1 MRCEPNHETR
11 SPEANPGVLPKHT
24 LKSKLAA
31 LAATLLVA
39 LAVACGGGN
48 SSINPPPPPP
58 PAANEWFFVGNF
70 SGNISGFSAASG
82 KLEPIS
88 GSSITFPFQVPS
100 FLTNFAVKPDGT
112 FLAAITVNQQQVAT
126 LQIVNIG
133 AGGTLTLAP
142 LTDVVGNP
150 GGMAI
155 SSEGVIAIT
164 DVGTGTVQ
172 LTTVQ
177 NNLLFRGAS
186 AATGALPQDA
196 VFSSDGSRLYVGN
209 NAGGTISVFAIS
221 GQGATLQPVQTA
233 LLPVAAGEFAPA
245 VVRVTLSASGRK
257 FAATT
262 PDGRLFVGNVSPM
275 DGTLSGFTERQLG
288 ATANLEEVV
297 FDPGTQNVYTADQD
311 NGRIFGFSLS
321 TAGSV
326 TPLPGSP
333 FSTGTLPGG
342 PTGMAFNSAG
352 DRLYA
357 VMQGQAVITFTRNT
371 SSGQLAL
378 TGDVVSSG
386 GFLAGRI
393 VHVPAH

>member
-1 MRCEPNHETR
+1 MRCEPKASGLKQETTPDVAR
-11 SPEANPGVLPKHT
+11 RQSVRP
-24 LKSKLAA
+24 KLAA
-31 LAATLLVA
+31 LAATLLVT
-39 LAVACGGGN
+39 LAVACGGGS

-58 PAANEWFFVGNF
+58 PGANEWFFVGNF
-70 SGNISGFSAASG
+70 SGTIGGFSAASG

-88 GSSITFPFQVPS
+88 GSSITLSPS

-112 FLAAITVNQQQVAT
+112 LLAAITVNQQQVAA

-133 AGGTLTLAP
+133 TGGTLTLTR

-164 DVGTGTVQ
+164 DVSTGTVQ

-186 AATGALPQDA
+186 AATGPLPQDA

-209 NAGGTISVFAIS
+209 NAGGTISVFAVS
-221 GQGATLQPVQTA
+221 GQGATLQALQTA
-233 LLPVAAGEFAPA
+233 LLPVAAGEFAPT

-275 DGTLSGFTERQLG
+275 DGTLSGFTETQLG
-288 ATANLEEVV
+288 TTANLEEVV
-297 FDPGTQNVYTADQD
+297 FDPSAQNVYAADQD
-311 NGRIFGFSLS
+311 NGGVFGFVLS
-321 TAGSV
+321 AGGV
-326 TPLPGSP
+326 TQLRGSP

-357 VMQGQAVITFTRNT
+357 VMQGQTVFTFTRNT

-378 TGDVVSSG
+378 NGDVVSSG

-393 VHVPAH
+393 VRVPSH

>member
-11 SPEANPGVLPKHT
+11 GPEASPGVPPKQT
-24 LKSKLAA
+24 RKPKLVI
-31 LAATLLVA
+31 LAATW
-39 LAVACGGGN
+39 LAIFAAACGGG
-48 SSINPPPPPP
+48 SLSVLPPPV
-58 PAANEWFFVGNF
+58 ANEWFFVENA

-82 KLEPIS
+82 KLEPIP
-88 GSSITFPFQVPS
+88 GSSITFPLLFPS
-100 FLTNFAVKPDGT
+100 LVTNFAVKPDGT
-112 FLAAITVNQQQVAT
+112 FLAAITVTQQLVAT

-133 AGGTLTLAP
+133 TGGTLTLAP

-172 LTTVQ
+172 LTQVQ

-186 AATGALPQDA
+186 AATGPLPQDA

-209 NAGGTISVFAIS
+209 NAGGTISVFAVS
-221 GQGATLQPVQTA
+221 GQGATLQPLQTA
-233 LLPVAAGEFAPA
+233 PLPVAAGEFAPD

-262 PDGRLFVGNVSPM
+262 PNGRLFVGNVSSM
-275 DGTLSGFTERQLG
+275 DGTLSGFTETQLG
-288 ATANLEEVV
+288 TNANLEEVV
-297 FDPGTQNVYTADQD
+297 FDPSAQNVYTADQD
-311 NGRIFGFSLS
+311 NGGIFGLALS
-321 TAGSV
+321 AGGVTA
-326 TPLPGSP
+326 LAGSP

-342 PTGMAFNSAG
+342 PTGMVFNSAG

-357 VMQGQAVITFTRNT
+357 VMLGQTVFTYSRNT
-371 SSGQLAL
+371 SSGQLTL
-378 TGDVVSSG
+378 TSDVVSTG
-386 GFLAGRI
+386 GFLGGRI
-393 VHVPAH
+393 VRVPSH

>member
-1 MRCEPNHETR
+1 VRP
-11 SPEANPGVLPKHT
+11 
-24 LKSKLAA
+24 KLAA
-31 LAATLLVA
+31 LAATLLVT
-39 LAVACGGGN
+39 LAVACGGGS

-58 PAANEWFFVGNF
+58 PGANEWFFVGNF
-70 SGNISGFSAASG
+70 SGTIGGFSAASG

-88 GSSITFPFQVPS
+88 GSSITLSPS

-112 FLAAITVNQQQVAT
+112 LLAAITVNQQQVAT

-133 AGGTLTLAP
+133 TGGTLTLAP
-142 LTDVVGNP
+142 LTDVAGNP

-209 NAGGTISVFAIS
+209 NAGGSISVFAVS
-221 GQGATLQPVQTA
+221 GQGAMLQPVQTA
-233 LLPVAAGEFAPA
+233 QLPVAAGEFPA
-245 VVRVTLSASGRK
+245 TVVRVTLSASGRK

-275 DGTLSGFTERQLG
+275 DGTLSGFTETNLG
-288 ATANLEEVV
+288 ANANLEEVV
-297 FDPGTQNVYTADQD
+297 FDPSAQNVYTADQD
-311 NGRIFGFSLS
+311 NGGIFGYAVSAGGV
-321 TAGSV
+321 TA
-326 TPLPGSP
+326 LPGSP

-357 VMQGQAVITFTRNT
+357 VMQGQAVFTFTRNS

-378 TGDVVSSG
+378 NGDVVSSG

-393 VHVPAH
+393 VRVPAH

>member
-1 MRCEPNHETR
+1 MRCEPKA
-11 SPEANPGVLPKHT
+11 SG
-24 LKSKLAA
+24 LKQEITPDVARRQSVKPKLAA
-31 LAATLLVA
+31 LAAMLLVA
-39 LAVACGGGN
+39 MAVGCGGGS
-48 SSINPPPPPP
+48 SSINPPPPPQATP
-58 PAANEWFFVGNF
+58 EWFFVGNF

-82 KLEPIS
+82 KLEAIP

-133 AGGTLTLAP
+133 TGGTLTLAP
-142 LTDVVGNP
+142 LTDVAGNP

-186 AATGALPQDA
+186 AATGELPQDA

-209 NAGGTISVFAIS
+209 NAGGSISVFAVS
-221 GQGATLQPVQTA
+221 GQGAMLQPVQTA
-233 LLPVAAGEFAPA
+233 QLPVAAGEFPA
-245 VVRVTLSASGRK
+245 TVVRVTLSASGRK

-275 DGTLSGFTERQLG
+275 DGTLSGFTETNLG
-288 ATANLEEVV
+288 ANANLEEVV
-297 FDPGTQNVYTADQD
+297 FDPSAQNVYTADQD
-311 NGRIFGFSLS
+311 NGGIFGYAVSAGGV
-321 TAGSV
+321 TA
-326 TPLPGSP
+326 LPGSP

-357 VMQGQAVITFTRNT
+357 VMQGQAVFTFSRNT

-378 TGDVVSSG
+378 AGDVVSSG

-393 VHVPAH
+393 VRVPAH

>member
-11 SPEANPGVLPKHT
+11 SPEAHPVGLPKHT
-24 LKSKLAA
+24 LKPKLAA
-31 LAATLLVA
+31 LAATLLAA
-39 LAVACGGGN
+39 LAVACGGGS

-70 SGNISGFSAASG
+70 SGTIGGFSAASG
-82 KLEPIS
+82 KLEPIT
-88 GSSITFPFQVPS
+88 GSSITLSPS

-112 FLAAITVNQQQVAT
+112 FLAAITVNQQQVAA

-133 AGGTLTLAP
+133 AGGTLTLTR
-142 LTDVVGNP
+142 LTDVLGNP

-155 SSEGVIAIT
+155 SSQGVIAVT

-177 NNLLFRGAS
+177 SNLLFRGAS
-186 AATGALPQDA
+186 AATGPLPQDA

-209 NAGGTISVFAIS
+209 NAGGTISVFAVS
-221 GQGATLQPVQTA
+221 GQGATLQAVQTA

-245 VVRVTLSASGRK
+245 IVRVTLSASGRR

-275 DGTLSGFTERQLG
+275 DGTLSGFTETQLG
-288 ATANLEEVV
+288 TTANLEEVV
-297 FDPGTQNVYTADQD
+297 FDPSAQNVYTADQD
-311 NGRIFGFSLS
+311 NGGIFGFVLS
-321 TAGSV
+321 AGGSV
-326 TPLPGSP
+326 MPLPGSP

-342 PTGMAFNSAG
+342 PTGMTFNSAG

-357 VMQGQAVITFTRNT
+357 VMQGQAVFTFTRNT

-378 TGDVVSSG
+378 NGDVVSSG

-393 VHVPAH
+393 VRVPAH

>member
-1 MRCEPNHETR
+1 MRCEPNTSGLKQETAPDVVRKR
-11 SPEANPGVLPKHT
+11 SVT
-24 LKSKLAA
+24 SKLAA
-31 LAATLLVA
+31 LAATSLAA
-39 LAVACGGGN
+39 LAVACNGGS
-48 SSINPPPPPP
+48 SSINPPPPP
-58 PAANEWFFVGNF
+58 AANERFFVGNF

-82 KLEPIS
+82 KLEPIP
-88 GSSITFPFQVPS
+88 GSSITFTPS

-112 FLAAITVNQQQVAT
+112 LLAAITVDQQLVATT

-133 AGGTLTLAP
+133 AGGTLTLTR
-142 LTDVVGNP
+142 LTSGLGNP

-155 SSEGVIAIT
+155 SSQGVIAIT
-164 DVGTGTVQ
+164 DVGSGTVQ
-172 LTTVQ
+172 LTLVQ
-177 NNLLFRGAS
+177 NNLLFQGAS
-186 AATGALPQDA
+186 AATGPLPQDV

-209 NAGGTISVFAIS
+209 NAGGTISVFTVSA
-221 GQGATLQPVQTA
+221 QGATLQPVQTA
-233 LLPVAAGEFAPA
+233 LLPVAAGEFAPDI
-245 VVRVTLSASGRK
+245 VRVTLSASGRK

-275 DGTLSGFTERQLG
+275 DGTLSGFTETNLG
-288 ATANLEEVV
+288 ANANLEEVV
-297 FDPGTQNVYTADQD
+297 FDPTAQDVYTADQD
-311 NGRIFGFSLS
+311 NGGIFGFTLS
-321 TAGSV
+321 IGGGV

-357 VMQGQAVITFTRNT
+357 VIQGQAVFTYSRNT

-393 VHVPAH
+393 VRVPAH

>member
-1 MRCEPNHETR
+1 MRCEPNHEGR
-11 SPEANPGVLPKHT
+11 SPEANRGVPPKHA
-24 LKSKLAA
+24 LKPKLVIV
-31 LAATLLVA
+31 AATWLA
-39 LAVACGGGN
+39 ILAVACGGGS

-58 PAANEWFFVGNF
+58 VTPEWFFVGNA

-82 KLEPIS
+82 KLEPIP
-88 GSSITFPFQVPS
+88 GSSITLPLLFPSLV
-100 FLTNFAVKPDGT
+100 TNFAVKPDGT
-112 FLAAITVNQQQVAT
+112 FLAAITVTQQLVAT

-133 AGGTLTLAP
+133 TAGTLTLAP
-142 LTDVVGNP
+142 LTDLVGNP

-172 LTTVQ
+172 LTLVK

-186 AATGALPQDA
+186 AATGPLPQDA

-209 NAGGTISVFAIS
+209 NAGGSISVFAVS
-221 GQGATLQPVQTA
+221 GQGATLQPLQTA
-233 LLPVAAGEFAPA
+233 QLPVAAGEFAPDVA
-245 VVRVTLSASGRK
+245 RVTLSASGRK

-275 DGTLSGFTERQLG
+275 DGNLSGFTETQLG
-288 ATANLEEVV
+288 TNANLEEVV
-297 FDPGTQNVYTADQD
+297 FDPSAQDVYAADQD
-311 NGRIFGFSLS
+311 NGGIFGFALS
-321 TAGSV
+321 AGGSV

-357 VMQGQAVITFTRNT
+357 VMQGQAVFTFSRNT

-393 VHVPAH
+393 VRVPAH

>member
-1 MRCEPNHETR
+1 
-11 SPEANPGVLPKHT
+11 V
-24 LKSKLAA
+24 
-31 LAATLLVA
+31 
-39 LAVACGGGN
+39 
-48 SSINPPPPPP
+48 
-58 PAANEWFFVGNF
+58 ANEWFFVGNL
-70 SGNISGFSAASG
+70 SGNISGFNAASG

-88 GSSITFPFQVPS
+88 GSSIMFPS

-133 AGGTLTLAP
+133 TGRTLTLAP
-142 LTDVVGNP
+142 LTDVLGNP

-155 SSEGVIAIT
+155 SSQGVIAVT
-164 DVGTGTVQ
+164 DVGAGTVQ
-172 LTTVQ
+172 LTLVQ
-177 NNLLFRGAS
+177 NNALFQGAS
-186 AATGALPQDA
+186 AATGPLPQDV

-209 NAGGTISVFAIS
+209 NAGGSISVFAVS
-221 GQGATLQPVQTA
+221 AQGAALQPLQTA
-233 LLPVAAGEFAPA
+233 QLPVAAGEFAPD

-275 DGTLSGFTERQLG
+275 DGTLSGFTETLLG
-288 ATANLEEVV
+288 TNANLEEVV
-297 FDPGTQNVYTADQD
+297 FDPSAQNVYTADQD
-311 NGRIFGFSLS
+311 NGGIFGFSLA
-321 TAGSV
+321 AGAPA
-326 TPLPGSP
+326 PLPNSP

-357 VMQGQAVITFTRNT
+357 VMIGQAVFTYSRDT

-378 TGDVVSSG
+378 TGDVVSTG
-386 GFLAGRI
+386 GFLGGRI
-393 VHVPAH
+393 VRVPAH

>member
-1 MRCEPNHETR
+1 MRCEPKASGLKQETTPDVAR
-11 SPEANPGVLPKHT
+11 RQSVKP
-24 LKSKLAA
+24 KLAA
-31 LAATLLVA
+31 LAAMLLGA
-39 LAVACGGGN
+39 MAVGCGGGS
-48 SSINPPPPPP
+48 SSINPPPPPQVTP
-58 PAANEWFFVGNF
+58 EWFFVGNF

-82 KLEPIS
+82 KLEAIS
-88 GSSITFPFQVPS
+88 GSSITLSPS

-112 FLAAITVNQQQVAT
+112 LLAAITVNQQQVAT

-186 AATGALPQDA
+186 AATGPLPQDV

-209 NAGGTISVFAIS
+209 NAGGSISVFAVS
-221 GQGATLQPVQTA
+221 GQGAMLQPVQTA
-233 LLPVAAGEFAPA
+233 LLPVAAGEFPPN

-275 DGTLSGFTERQLG
+275 DGTLAGFTETNLG
-288 ATANLEEVV
+288 ANANLEEVV
-297 FDPGTQNVYTADQD
+297 FDPSAQNVYTADQD
-311 NGRIFGFSLS
+311 NGGIFGFAVSAS
-321 TAGSV
+321 GV

-357 VMQGQAVITFTRNT
+357 VMQGQAVFTFSRNT

-386 GFLAGRI
+386 GFLAGHI
-393 VHVPAH
+393 VRVPSH

>member
-1 MRCEPNHETR
+1 MRCEPKASGLKQETTPDVAR
-11 SPEANPGVLPKHT
+11 RQSVRP
-24 LKSKLAA
+24 KLAA
-31 LAATLLVA
+31 LAATLLVT
-39 LAVACGGGN
+39 LAVACGGGS

-58 PAANEWFFVGNF
+58 PGANEWFFVGNF
-70 SGNISGFSAASG
+70 SGTIGGFSAASG

-88 GSSITFPFQVPS
+88 GSSITLSPS

-112 FLAAITVNQQQVAT
+112 LLAAITVNQQQVAA

-133 AGGTLTLAP
+133 TGGTLTLTR

-164 DVGTGTVQ
+164 DVSTGTVQ

-186 AATGALPQDA
+186 APTGPLPQDA

-209 NAGGTISVFAIS
+209 NAGGTISVFAVS
-221 GQGATLQPVQTA
+221 GQGATLQALQTA
-233 LLPVAAGEFAPA
+233 LLPVAAGEFAPT

-275 DGTLSGFTERQLG
+275 DGTLSGFTETQLG
-288 ATANLEEVV
+288 TTAILEEVV
-297 FDPGTQNVYTADQD
+297 FDPSAQNV
-311 NGRIFGFSLS
+311 
-321 TAGSV
+321 
-326 TPLPGSP
+326 
-333 FSTGTLPGG
+333 
-342 PTGMAFNSAG
+342 
-352 DRLYA
+352 
-357 VMQGQAVITFTRNT
+357 
-371 SSGQLAL
+371 
-378 TGDVVSSG
+378 
-386 GFLAGRI
+386 
-393 VHVPAH
+393 

>member
-1 MRCEPNHETR
+1 MRCEPKTSGLKQETTPDVAR
-11 SPEANPGVLPKHT
+11 RQSVKP
-24 LKSKLAA
+24 KLAA
-31 LAATLLVA
+31 LAAMLLAA
-39 LAVACGGGN
+39 LAVGCGGGS

-70 SGNISGFSAASG
+70 SGTIGGFSAAPG

-88 GSSITFPFQVPS
+88 GSSITFSPS

-112 FLAAITVNQQQVAT
+112 LLAAITVNQQQVAA

-133 AGGTLTLAP
+133 VGGTLTLAH
-142 LTDVVGNP
+142 LTDVLGNP

-155 SSEGVIAIT
+155 SSQGVIAVT

-177 NNLLFRGAS
+177 SNLLFRGAS
-186 AATGALPQDA
+186 AATGPLPQDA

-209 NAGGTISVFAIS
+209 NAGGSISVFAVS

-233 LLPVAAGEFAPA
+233 QLPMAAGEFAPT

-275 DGTLSGFTERQLG
+275 DGTLSGFTETQLG
-288 ATANLEEVV
+288 TAANLEEVA
-297 FDPGTQNVYTADQD
+297 FDPNAQNVYTADQD
-311 NGRIFGFSLS
+311 NGGIFGFALS
-321 TAGSV
+321 IGGSV
-326 TPLPGSP
+326 TQLPGSP

-342 PTGMAFNSAG
+342 PTGMALNSAG

-357 VMQGQAVITFTRNT
+357 VMQGQAVFTFTRNT

-378 TGDVVSSG
+378 TSDVVSTG

-393 VHVPAH
+393 VRVPAH

>member
-1 MRCEPNHETR
+1 M
-11 SPEANPGVLPKHT
+11 AV
-24 LKSKLAA
+24 
-31 LAATLLVA
+31 TLLVA
-39 LAVACGGGN
+39 LAVACGGGS

-58 PAANEWFFVGNF
+58 PANEWFFVGNF
-70 SGNISGFSAASG
+70 SGNISGFSAVSG
-82 KLEPIS
+82 KLEPIP
-88 GSSITFPFQVPS
+88 GSSIMFQP

-112 FLAAITVNQQQVAT
+112 FLAAITINQQQVAT

-142 LTDVVGNP
+142 LTDVAGNP

-164 DVGTGTVQ
+164 DVGTATVQ

-209 NAGGTISVFAIS
+209 NAGGTISVFTVS

-233 LLPVAAGEFAPA
+233 QLPMAAGEFAPT

-275 DGTLSGFTERQLG
+275 DGTLSGFTETNLG
-288 ATANLEEVV
+288 ANANLEEVV
-297 FDPGTQNVYTADQD
+297 FDPSAQNVYTADQD
-311 NGRIFGFSLS
+311 NGGIFGFTLS
-321 TAGSV
+321 ASGV

-357 VMQGQAVITFTRNT
+357 VMQGQAVFTFSRNT
-371 SSGQLAL
+371 SSGQLAVA
-378 TGDVVSSG
+378 GDVVSSG

-393 VHVPAH
+393 VRAPAH

>member
-1 MRCEPNHETR
+1 MRCEPKTSGLKEETTPDVAR
-11 SPEANPGVLPKHT
+11 RQSVKP
-24 LKSKLAA
+24 KLAA
-31 LAATLLVA
+31 LAATLLAA
-39 LAVACGGGN
+39 LAVACGGG
-48 SSINPPPPPP
+48 SLSINPPPPPP

-70 SGNISGFSAASG
+70 SGTIGGFSAAAG

-88 GSSITFPFQVPS
+88 GSSITFSPS

-112 FLAAITVNQQQVAT
+112 LLAAITIDQHQVAA

-133 AGGTLTLAP
+133 TGGTLALTR

-150 GGMAI
+150 GGMAV

-186 AATGALPQDA
+186 AATGPLPQDA
-196 VFSSDGSRLYVGN
+196 VFSSDGIRLYVGN
-209 NAGGTISVFAIS
+209 NAGGSISVFAVS
-221 GQGATLQPVQTA
+221 GQGATLQPLQTA
-233 LLPVAAGEFAPA
+233 QLPVAAGEFAPA
-245 VVRVTLSASGRK
+245 IVRVTLSASGRK
-257 FAATT
+257 FASTT

-275 DGTLSGFTERQLG
+275 DGTLSGFTETQLG
-288 ATANLEEVV
+288 TTANLEEVV
-297 FDPGTQNVYTADQD
+297 FDPSAQNVYTADQD
-311 NGRIFGFSLS
+311 NGGIFGFALS
-321 TAGSV
+321 GSV
-326 TPLPGSP
+326 TALPGSP

-357 VMQGQAVITFTRNT
+357 VMQGQAVFTYSRNT

-393 VHVPAH
+393 VRVPSH

>member
-1 MRCEPNHETR
+1 MRP
-11 SPEANPGVLPKHT
+11 L
-24 LKSKLAA
+24 LLILAA
-31 LAATLLVA
+31 AWLAIF
-39 LAVACGGGN
+39 AVACGGGS
-48 SSINPPPPPP
+48 SSINPPPPP
-58 PAANEWFFVGNF
+58 AASEWFFVGNA

-112 FLAAITVNQQQVAT
+112 FLAAITINQQQVAT
-126 LQIVNIG
+126 LQVVNIG

-164 DVGTGTVQ
+164 DVGSGTVQ
-172 LTTVQ
+172 LRLVQ
-177 NNLLFRGAS
+177 NNLLFLGAS

-209 NAGGTISVFAIS
+209 NAGGTISVFTVS

-245 VVRVTLSASGRK
+245 IVRVTLSASGRK

-262 PDGRLFVGNVSPM
+262 PDGRLYVGNVSPM
-275 DGTLSGFTERQLG
+275 DGTLSGFTETNLG
-288 ATANLEEVV
+288 ANANLEEVV
-297 FDPGTQNVYTADQD
+297 FDPSAQNVYTADQD
-311 NGRIFGFSLS
+311 NGGIFGFALS
-321 TAGSV
+321 SGGSV
-326 TPLPGSP
+326 TALSGSP

-342 PTGMAFNSAG
+342 PTGMVFNSAG

-357 VMQGQAVITFTRNT
+357 VMQGQAVFTFTRNT
-371 SSGQLAL
+371 SGQLAL

-393 VHVPAH
+393 VRVPAH

>member
-1 MRCEPNHETR
+1 
-11 SPEANPGVLPKHT
+11 V
-24 LKSKLAA
+24 KSKLAILA
-31 LAATLLVA
+31 LTWLAIF
-39 LAVACGGGN
+39 AVACGGGS

-196 VFSSDGSRLYVGN
+196 VFSGDGSRLYVEN
-209 NAGGTISVFAIS
+209 NAGGSISVFAVS
-221 GQGATLQPVQTA
+221 GQGATLQALQTA
-233 LLPVAAGEFAPA
+233 LLPVAAGEFAPT

-275 DGTLSGFTERQLG
+275 DGTLSGFTENQLG
-288 ATANLEEVV
+288 TTANLEEVA
-297 FDPGTQNVYTADQD
+297 FDPSVQNVYTADQD
-311 NGRIFGFSLS
+311 NGGIFGFALS
-321 TAGSV
+321 AGSV
-326 TPLPGSP
+326 TPLQGSP

-357 VMQGQAVITFTRNT
+357 VMQGQAVFTFTRNT

-393 VHVPAH
+393 VRVPAH